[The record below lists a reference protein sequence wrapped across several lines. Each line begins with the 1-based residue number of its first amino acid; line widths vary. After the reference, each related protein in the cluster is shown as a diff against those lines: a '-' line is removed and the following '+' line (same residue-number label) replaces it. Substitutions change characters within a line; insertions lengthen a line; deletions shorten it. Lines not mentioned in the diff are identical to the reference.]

1 QPARKTEPAFVGLEH
16 RMGDLGAFEHHTA
29 SPQGL
34 DQKAGTVLPKDLKLS
49 SIPLLPALIEVDHH
63 GDHTVVAPF
72 KLIQVLAVMASGR
85 IVCQVELLPGNAQIA
100 IAIEM
105 EDTPVHHDPK
115 ILEPC
120 IPSPVQPIGEI
131 PTDLAVDLFV
141 GTDTGLI
148 EIGEHPQKE

>member
-1 QPARKTEPAFVGLEH
+1 
-16 RMGDLGAFEHHTA
+16 
-29 SPQGL
+29 
-34 DQKAGTVLPKDLKLS
+34 
-49 SIPLLPALIEVDHH
+49 
-63 GDHTVVAPF
+63 
-72 KLIQVLAVMASGR
+72 VMASGW

-105 EDTPVHHDPK
+105 EDTPVHHGPK

-131 PTDLAVDLFV
+131 PTDLAVNLFV

-148 EIGEHPQKE
+148 EIGEHPKKEAADIQVWAIDKKIDNDHMDPIGEFVHPGQPVLPPELVCQIVKNVGESRKNIKGCRPFFLGAPIMEYLSGTTGNGRG